1 MTQGSG
7 TRPIAG
13 VILAGGQSSRM
24 GQDKASLIWNGR
36 SLLTHAN
43 NLLTR
48 TGCQTVWV
56 SGKPDEE
63 NGIIDSEPNA
73 GPGRAL
79 MDALKH
85 AHASRLQGILAI
97 PVDMPRLTPDILRPL
112 IDNPLSVA
120 RAWDRH
126 PLPGFFPVA
135 LANTDRASIR
145 SIRDLINT
153 GPNEQPHL
161 PGNLQSCM
169 DNINTPE
176 EFSQLD
182 QN

>member
-36 SLLTHAN
+36 SLLSHAN

-85 AHASRLQGILAI
+85 AQTSKLQGVLAI
-97 PVDMPRLTPDILRPL
+97 PVDMPKLTPDILRPL
-112 IDNPLSVA
+112 IDNPLSIA
-120 RAWDRH
+120 RSWKQH

-135 LANTDRASIR
+135 LANTDRTAVR
-145 SIRDLINT
+145 SIRDLINA
-153 GPNEQPHL
+153 GLNERPDL
-161 PGNLQSCM
+161 PENLLSCM

-176 EFSQLD
+176 EFCQLD